1 MEDTIQIVR
10 PDEIDIWLRFAS
22 QVWSSDREN
31 LRTGFLNHQFP
42 YEFLYWKAG
51 KALAWLSLSIRTE
64 YVEGCSS
71 LPIAYLEGIA
81 VLPQARQQGIAGEL
95 LAFAKQWAKE
105 QGCSQ
110 LASDCSL
117 ENTLSQEFHHK
128 LGFREVGRSVHYIV
142 EI

>member
-1 MEDTIQIVR
+1 MSGRIVLAREDEV
-10 PDEIDIWLRFAS
+10 EIWLGFAR
-22 QVWSSDREN
+22 QVWSSDAER

-51 KALAWLSLSIRTE
+51 EALAWLSLSIRKE

-81 VLPQARQQGIAGEL
+81 VLPHARKQGIAGEL
-95 LAFAKQWAKE
+95 LTFAKRWAKE

-110 LASDCSL
+110 LASDCAL
-117 ENTLSQEFHHK
+117 ENNSSQEFHRK
-128 LGFREVGRSVHYIV
+128 IGFREVGRSIHYIV